1 MSSPARKQAES
12 EFDNL
17 LGDLVNELAMAPPSQ
32 SAVSLIPEEPSQ
44 AKIRVDST
52 QDMATAAAKAAAVNN
67 SKSGDTIKIIGI
79 VAGSLTA
86 LGIAAMMVLGPSS
99 APVAEAPDVAE
110 ALAQAQ
116 LASAQAAGEAAKADL
131 KLAIAAK
138 RQSLEASVKADAD
151 ALAAA
156 KAEAEARAAEAEA
169 KPKPKPRKPR
179 KPRNPKPKPPADD
192 FDDL

>member
-32 SAVSLIPEEPSQ
+32 SAVSLIPEQPSEAQ
-44 AKIRVDST
+44 IRVDST
-52 QDMATAAAKAAAVNN
+52 QDMATAAAEAAAKANAR
-67 SKSGDTIKIIGI
+67 SSDTIKIIGI

-99 APVAEAPDVAE
+99 EPVAEAPDVAE
-110 ALAQAQ
+110 AMAQAQ
-116 LASAQAAGEAAKADL
+116 LATAQAAGDKAKADL

-138 RQSLEASVKADAD
+138 KQSLEASVKADAD

-156 KAEAEARAAEAEA
+156 KAEAEAEAAKA

-179 KPRNPKPKPPADD
+179 KPRKPKPKPPGDD
-192 FDDL
+192 FDSL